1 MYDSIYIKY
10 PEQENPE
17 ISGFQGPEGRWNRER
32 ELNRYRFSFLV
43 DKVLELDSSDSCRTL

>member
-1 MYDSIYIKY
+1 MYNSIYIKY

-32 ELNRYRFSFLV
+32 QLNGYRFFFLV
-43 DKVLELDSSDSCRTL
+43 DKILKLVVIVL